1 MYVLSGKPEDE
12 EEEEEAEDGEE
23 SLSPNVWVSAKL
35 VHVFLVSSPDP
46 CLLWDCVSDFE
57 LSVKQQSDF
66 FKRHYEVAEWVL
78 RRRDASTQDHF
89 TGYRCQ
95 V

>member
-46 CLLWDCVSDFE
+46 CLL
-57 LSVKQQSDF
+57 
-66 FKRHYEVAEWVL
+66 
-78 RRRDASTQDHF
+78 
-89 TGYRCQ
+89 
-95 V
+95 